1 MLKKMDNLYRKYISL
16 TSMNIKK
23 KINSLM
29 IETERLILKP
39 LTYEQLVKYIKC
51 DNSLEVELKLN
62 KTSRTISSELKEA
75 FEQTILPNVADK
87 SKNYLYST
95 LWTAISKIDNK
106 MVGDLC
112 IVGEPN
118 KEGEIEIGYGTYDE
132 FQNKGFMTEV
142 VSGIIEWAKTQP
154 EIKAIVAS
162 TDKTNT
168 ASFKVLEKNSFIKIG
183 ETEALFN
190 WKSEINN

>member
-1 MLKKMDNLYRKYISL
+1 
-16 TSMNIKK
+16 
-23 KINSLM
+23 M

-39 LTYEQLVKYIKC
+39 LTYNQLVKYIKC
-51 DNSLEVELKLN
+51 DNSLEAELNLN
-62 KTSRTISSELKEA
+62 ETSRTIAPELKEA

-95 LWTAISKIDNK
+95 LWTAISKSENK

-118 KEGEIEIGYGTYDE
+118 ANGEIEIGYGTYEE

-142 VSGIIEWAKTQP
+142 VRGIIEWAKTQ
-154 EIKAIVAS
+154 IKVKSIIAS

-168 ASFKVLEKNSFIKIG
+168 ASFKVLEKNGFIKIG
-183 ETEALFN
+183 ETTTIFE
-190 WKSEINN
+190 WKSGIK